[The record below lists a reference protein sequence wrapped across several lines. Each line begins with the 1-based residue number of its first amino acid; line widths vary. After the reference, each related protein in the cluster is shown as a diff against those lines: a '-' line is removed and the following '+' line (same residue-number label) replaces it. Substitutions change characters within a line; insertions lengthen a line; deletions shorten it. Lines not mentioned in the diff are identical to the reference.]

1 MILNAAEIDSLEE
14 HLDAYVRE
22 TRAIRLITSSWAEH
36 GHTYTIANMAEIVA
50 QLTPE
55 ELNAVGR
62 SKSIAGLSALD
73 VFLAENPHL
82 FIPHGFDEI
91 RIEPKFGRQAAQA
104 FEQTAEHRV
113 FNARERSLWES
124 HFGLW
129 CRDLASG
136 VWHRYGGIDQK
147 EYAVDFRS
155 PDGSEKCIPFR
166 DFVKQCKAAISS
178 DVNPAALL
186 LPRLWR
192 PPDSTPSLALA
203 DTTRALIRSL
213 AASEVSLDQ
222 LKWQELEDIV
232 AEILRSRGLHVTAT
246 PRTSDGGRDVIAR
259 GELLP
264 GEPTTLAVEIKH
276 QDVVTVDSVRSRLYA
291 NREFPILM
299 LVTSGRF
306 SAGVIDEKK
315 RPENFLRLILKDGKA
330 LRSWID
336 DYASFADPKN
346 GLTIA

>member
-1 MILNAAEIDSLEE
+1 MILNADEIDSLEE

-22 TRAIRLITSSWAEH
+22 TRAIRLITNSWAEH
-36 GHTYTIANMAEIVA
+36 GHEYTLANMADITA

-55 ELNAVGR
+55 ELSAVGT
-62 SKSIAGLSALD
+62 SKSIAGLSALE
-73 VFLAENPHL
+73 VFLTDNPHL
-82 FIPHGFDEI
+82 FIPLGFDEI
-91 RIEPKFGRQAAQA
+91 RIQPKFGSLALQA
-104 FEQTAEHRV
+104 FEETAGHRV
-113 FNARERSLWES
+113 FSTRERSLWES

-136 VWHRYGGIDQK
+136 VWHCYRGINK
-147 EYAVDFRS
+147 EEYAVGFRS
-155 PDGSEKCIPFR
+155 PDGSEKCIPFP
-166 DFVKQCKAAISS
+166 DIVKQCKAAISS
-178 DVNPAALL
+178 DVNPAAML
-186 LPRLWR
+186 LPRLWT
-192 PPDSTPSLALA
+192 PPDSTPSLELA
-203 DTTRALIRSL
+203 DTTKALIRSL
-213 AASEVSLDQ
+213 ATSKVSLDQ

-232 AEILRSRGLHVTAT
+232 AEILRSRGLHVIAT

-276 QDVVTVDSVRSRLYA
+276 RDVVTVDSVRSRLYA

-299 LVTSGRF
+299 FVTSGRF

-336 DYASFADPKN
+336 DYASVVDPKN
-346 GLTIA
+346 GLIG